1 MRCNHC
7 ANAPCVEVCPVTA
20 LYTRDDGIVDF
31 DKDRCIGCKACT
43 QACPYDALYIDP
55 LSNTASKCN
64 YCTHRVDN
72 GLEPACVVVCPEHAI
87 ISGDMDDDTT
97 EISQLLAENTV
108 VARKTEK
115 GTAPKLFYIEAD
127 EISLEP
133 VATNRESGYMWSSQE
148 RGVGH
153 NVAKDPSPSEKFDNS
168 AARTYDAPDKGVLWG
183 WEVAAYLVTK
193 GIASGA
199 VLISIVLYWLGK
211 GRQDMVLVSLFVGLV
226 FLTITGALLV
236 KDLDRP
242 KSFASLGQLTFESA
256 LIRT

>member
-1 MRCNHC
+1 
-7 ANAPCVEVCPVTA
+7 
-20 LYTRDDGIVDF
+20 
-31 DKDRCIGCKACT
+31 
-43 QACPYDALYIDP
+43 
-55 LSNTASKCN
+55 
-64 YCTHRVDN
+64 
-72 GLEPACVVVCPEHAI
+72 
-87 ISGDMDDDTT
+87 MDDDTT

-193 GIASGA
+193 GIAGGA

-226 FLTITGALLV
+226 FLAITGALLV

-242 KSFASLGQLTFESA
+242 DRFLSVLLRPQWRSWIVRGAYIITVFGGLMSAWMLGYYMDWMGSLTVL
-256 LIRT
+256 